1 MKILY
6 DYQAF
11 ELQRYGG
18 VSNCF
23 TQLIKNVPL
32 DVDIEIGVRE
42 TRNIHLQASGII
54 DIMSKR
60 NPICQFIKNRSF
72 KGKERLY
79 KEVSNL
85 FPQLTSRGRNILY
98 SIDKIK
104 GGDYDVFH
112 PTFFDTYFLPYLKNK
127 PFVLTVH
134 DMIPELL
141 FPLKDKQTVEKAEL
155 VKRASHI
162 VAVSENTKN
171 DLVNILNVP
180 ESKISVIYHGAP
192 EAECVHQKPIVDSSY
207 LLYVGSR
214 EGYKNFIPM
223 LKCLLPFLV
232 NHLDINIVC
241 TGPDFTYKER
251 RFFKENGIRSRMIHV
266 NGDDGMMMN
275 LYSHA
280 LCLIFPSIY
289 EGFGMPILEAYKASC
304 PVLLNNKSCFPEI
317 AQDAAMYFDLAENH
331 SNLIQVIESFLTMSD
346 SSKANLLRKQRERL
360 EFFSWEKSSK
370 QLYEVYKSMCYDNK

>member
-11 ELQRYGG
+11 ELQKYGG

-23 TQLIKNVPL
+23 TQLIKNMPP

-42 TRNIHLQASGII
+42 TNNIHLQASGII
-54 DIMSKR
+54 VIIPPKNS
-60 NPICQFIKNRSF
+60 ICQFIKNQSF
-72 KGKERLY
+72 RGKKRLY
-79 KEVSNL
+79 KDVSNL

-98 SIDKIK
+98 SIGKIK

-112 PTFFDTYFLPYLKNK
+112 PTFYDTYFLPYLENK

-134 DMIPELL
+134 DMIPEILYS
-141 FPLKDKQTVEKAEL
+141 KKEKQAVEKAEL
-155 VKRASHI
+155 VKQAAHI

-171 DLVNILNVP
+171 DLMNILNVP
-180 ESKISVIYHGAP
+180 ESKITVIYHGAP
-192 EAECVHQKPIVDSSY
+192 KFERDHLKPIVDSPY
-207 LLYVGSR
+207 ILYVGSR
-214 EGYKNFIPM
+214 EGYKYFMPM
-223 LKCLLPFLV
+223 LKCLL
-232 NHLDINIVC
+232 NHLEIKFVC

-251 RFFKENGIRSRMIHV
+251 SFFKENGIRSRMIHV

>member
-23 TQLIKNVPL
+23 TQLIKNMPS
-32 DVDIEIGVRE
+32 DVDIEIGIRE
-42 TRNIHLQASGII
+42 TNNIHLLASGII
-54 DIMSKR
+54 DIIPPKNS
-60 NPICQFIKNRSF
+60 ICQFIKNQSF
-72 KGKERLY
+72 RGKMRLY
-79 KEVSNL
+79 KEFSNL
-85 FPQLTSRGRNILY
+85 FPHLTSRGRNILY
-98 SIDKIK
+98 SIEKIK

-112 PTFFDTYFLPYLKNK
+112 PTFFDTYFLPYLKDK

-141 FPLKDKQTVEKAEL
+141 FPPNDKQAVEKAEL
-155 VKRASHI
+155 VKRASYI

-192 EAECVHQKPIVDSSY
+192 ETKCVYQKPIVDSPY

-214 EGYKNFIPM
+214 EGYKYFMPM
-223 LKCLLPFLV
+223 LKCLLPFLA

-241 TGPDFTYKER
+241 TGPCFTYKELC
-251 RFFKENGIRSRMIHV
+251 FFKENGISSRMIHV
-266 NGDDGMMMN
+266 NGDDEMMMN

-280 LCLIFPSIY
+280 LCFIFPSIQ
-289 EGFGMPILEAYKASC
+289 EGFGMPILEAYKANC

-317 AQDAAMYFDLAENH
+317 AQDAALYFDLTENW
-331 SNLIQVIESFLTMSD
+331 SNLLQVIESFLTMSD

-360 EFFSWEKSSK
+360 EFFSWKKSSE
-370 QLYEVYKSMCYDNK
+370 QLYEVYKSLCYEN